1 VSLPPL
7 PDGRFTLSWSIPF
20 QSQFATPELA
30 APILEGRLA
39 PAEDPRWREFGFA
52 TPEEYGFWAP
62 RLCGVACLAM
72 LLRGRDPAFPRTLAE
87 LTQECQ
93 ALGGYVLEDEAGR
106 WVDYGWVY
114 APMLD
119 VARRYG
125 LEGAISTALTLD
137 DLCRAVLADRAVIAS
152 VNPHHARLE
161 RLDEALAPGGHL
173 VVVIGFEAG
182 GGVPARLLC
191 HNPSGTAEATRA
203 GAWIPADVFGRA
215 FACRGIIFWPAGA
228 PDRSEVGEEGGLARG

>member
-1 VSLPPL
+1 MSLPL
-7 PDGRFTLSWSIPF
+7 PDGRFTLSWPIPY

-72 LLRGRDPAFPRTLAE
+72 LLRGRNPAFPRTLAE
-87 LTQECQ
+87 LTRECQ
-93 ALGGYVLEDEAGR
+93 DLGGYVLEDEAGQ

-114 APMLD
+114 GPMLE

-125 LEGAISTALTLD
+125 LDGSISTALALE

-152 VNPHHARLE
+152 VNPHHVRLE
-161 RLDEALAPGGHL
+161 RLDEALTPGGHL
-173 VVVIGFEAG
+173 VVVTGFEAE
-182 GGVPARLLC
+182 GGVPAWFRC

-203 GAWIPADVFGRA
+203 GASVPVAVFGRA
-215 FACRGIIFWPAGA
+215 FAGRGIILWRA
-228 PDRSEVGEEGGLARG
+228 EGGDPSEGLFRKSCG